1 MPRRVRSTGPTPA
14 SVLLIGERAGKVEAQ
29 KGYCFCGPSGLEL
42 DRYLFVN
49 SGLSRADIHVMN
61 LVPTYAEHLPTEE
74 EIDEY
79 WDSTM
84 AEVAAVNPDFVG
96 LVGYHSAKAGLLQ
109 FVDMETHHG
118 LCFPSDKRSC
128 LVMPLYHPAAGLH
141 QPRYA
146 AQIAWDF
153 GQFGAMVRGEEMPM
167 GHLQDE
173 YPNPTYTEIG
183 ALGLGPIVE
192 ITHDV
197 AIDTEGSP
205 EHPWCLSASMTP
217 GDSFIQRQGPL
228 QLRGLTILHHAIHDL
243 QVLEAMGV
251 SVGTFTDTMLMASL
265 LGTEPLGLKSLA
277 RRLCGMTM
285 SDYSDVIAPAE
296 REKALDYLA
305 KVLEYAETNTNAKSH
320 TAVE

>member
-1 MPRRVRSTGPTPA
+1 
-14 SVLLIGERAGKVEAQ
+14 
-29 KGYCFCGPSGLEL
+29 
-42 DRYLFVN
+42 LFVN

-61 LVPTYAEHLPTEE
+61 LVPTYAEHPPTEE

-153 GQFGAMVRGEEMPM
+153 GEFGKMVRGEEMPM
-167 GHLQDE
+167 GHLQDACRLTMYRE
-173 YPNPTYTEIG
+173 LQG
-183 ALGLGPIVE
+183 ASSVGL
-192 ITHDV
+192 V
-197 AIDTEGSP
+197 AVDTEGSP
-205 EHPWCLSASMTP
+205 EAPWCVSLSTRAGSGGVVRNGGVDIAEATV
-217 GDSFIQRQGPL
+217 
-228 QLRGLTILHHAIHDL
+228 ILHNAIWDL

-251 SVGTFTDTMLMASL
+251 SVGTFTDTMLAASL

-277 RRLCGMTM
+277 RRWCGMSM
-285 SDYSDVIAPAE
+285 SDYSDVIAPAK
-296 REKALDYLA
+296 REKALEYLG
-305 KVLEYAETNTNAKSH
+305 KVLDLVST
-320 TAVE
+320 TAM